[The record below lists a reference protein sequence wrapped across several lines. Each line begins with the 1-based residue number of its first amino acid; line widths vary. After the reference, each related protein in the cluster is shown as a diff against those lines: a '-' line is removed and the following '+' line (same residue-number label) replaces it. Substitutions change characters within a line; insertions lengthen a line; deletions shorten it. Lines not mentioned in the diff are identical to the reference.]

1 MKACKPLI
9 NSIRNHFY
17 CLLYLLLLSE
27 ISFAQST
34 QLILTSKSKT
44 VVPFEKVEVVCL
56 GAGVLSVK
64 DSKGKEYVRM
74 NAEKNVVF
82 NAGGAAGAQTISL
95 LDKSGKSVS
104 STTFLLAAP
113 TEISDGGKI
122 KELYDICYNGMIS
135 EGRKGFHEFKY
146 KGKGY
151 KMYVSWD
158 LDNNNVM
165 NGIQYFVPYGNG
177 LTDLLRET
185 QRADGMIWSF
195 VSSKNGGLGSSD
207 YYKSA
212 YAPINFYRED
222 GNTFFVRQ
230 PVDNHSDYNYVNMFY
245 KHWKAS
251 GDNEWMEKTLSSAA
265 RALDYCYTDSVRWSK
280 RFQLL
285 KRPYCIDSW
294 DFQVDDEYTPTAP
307 ISPTMVIV
315 PGKTKYG
322 VFFGDN
328 TGYYEACNQ
337 VAEMYDSLKI
347 KDKAASYRQ
356 RGVDILKNLEKLS
369 WNGKYF
375 THFIDEDPTVK
386 RNLGVDEKSQIA
398 QGNMYSINR
407 GLPHQMNRAIIET
420 YQQLKANLP
429 VGSPG
434 EWYAIYPPFEK
445 GFGSHDEKWQYM
457 NGGVAGHAIGELA
470 RGAYENGY
478 EIYGSD
484 ILDRLLAMGK
494 KYSNKIWFSYTG
506 SVPPPPPAPVFKPVD
521 LTAFANMDLWDK
533 GGDGVFTWMN
543 AVKSNT
549 GLRVAGNDMRGLPVG
564 EQMFQNIKFNVI
576 NADKNNRKAVIG
588 LSTSKGFSTE
598 VSVSVNELAGA
609 VYLLHSSSD
618 NVPSNVAGAI
628 TFEYADGSYS
638 SQYLMKDKHVV
649 NWWFPALKTERSGV
663 AWFGPNLKSTKVGVC
678 WTVVDNPF
686 PEKKINKLRFNAP
699 LEGGIYALLGI
710 TLADKPFYIAPT
722 GESYGGPDNWAA
734 ANGMAALVE
743 GLAGVKNDGLAF
755 NKVTISPRW
764 SSAAVDSVNVTINLP
779 ASNGYVAY
787 QYKNNKAEKRIYLYV
802 TGSGNQ
808 LKGHVLLPHN
818 ASSAVAVT
826 TGDKSLPYTI
836 STVEN
841 SKYVDFELS
850 LPSVQKIAI
859 KYQ

>member
-1 MKACKPLI
+1 MNTCNLWIK
-9 NSIRNHFY
+9 SISNPILFL
-17 CLLYLLLLSE
+17 CLLWISE
-27 ISFAQST
+27 ISFAQKR
-34 QLILTSKSKT
+34 QLILTSAAKT
-44 VVPFEKVEVVCL
+44 VAPFEKVDVVCL
-56 GAGVLSVK
+56 GAGQLSVK
-64 DSKGKEYVRM
+64 DSRGKEYVRI
-74 NAEKNVVF
+74 NAAPAVAF
-82 NAGGAAGAQTISL
+82 HAGGAAGTQTISL
-95 LDKSGKSVS
+95 LDKAGKSVS
-104 STTFLLAAP
+104 STTFRLEAP
-113 TEISDGGKI
+113 TNINDGGKI
-122 KELYDICYNGMIS
+122 KELYDICYKGMIA
-135 EGRKGFHEFKY
+135 EGRKGFREFKY

-151 KMYVSWD
+151 NMYVSWD

-165 NGIQYFVPYGNG
+165 NGIQYFVPHGNG

-185 QRADGMIWSF
+185 QREDGMIWSF
-195 VSSKNGGLGSSD
+195 VSSSNGGLGSSD

-251 GDNEWMEKTLSSAA
+251 GDNEWMKKTLVSAA
-265 RALDYCYTDSVRWSK
+265 LALDYCYTDSVRWSN

-285 KRPYCIDSW
+285 KRAYCIDSW
-294 DFQVDDEYTPTAP
+294 DFQVDDEYTPAAP

-337 VAEMYDSLKI
+337 VAEMYDSTNQ
-347 KDKAASYRQ
+347 KDKSAIYRQ
-356 RGVDILKNLEKLS
+356 RGADILKNLEKLS

-407 GLPHQMNRAIIET
+407 GLPHQMNKAIIET
-420 YQQLKANLP
+420 YQQLKGHLP

-445 GFGSHDEKWQYM
+445 GFGSHNEKWQYM
-457 NGGVAGHAIGELA
+457 NGGIAGHAIGELA
-470 RGAYENGY
+470 RGAYENGF
-478 EIYGSD
+478 EMYGSD
-484 ILDRLLAMGK
+484 ILDRLLALGK
-494 KYSNKIWFSYTG
+494 KYSSKIWFSYTG
-506 SVPPPPPAPVFKPVD
+506 SIPAPPASPVFKSVD

-533 GGDGVFTWMN
+533 VSDGVFTWMN
-543 AVKSNT
+543 AAKSDNI
-549 GLRVAGNDMRGLPVG
+549 LRVAGNDMRGLPIG
-564 EQMFQNIKFNVI
+564 EQTFQNVKYNVI
-576 NADKNNRKAVIG
+576 DPDKNNRKAVIS
-588 LSTSKGFSTE
+588 LSTFKGFPTE
-598 VSVSVNELAGA
+598 VLVPVNEIAGA

-628 TFEYADGSYS
+628 TFEYADGSHA
-638 SQYLMKDKHVV
+638 SQYLMKDKHVA
-649 NWWFPALKTERSGV
+649 NWWFPALKTARSGV

-678 WTVVDNPF
+678 WTVLDNPF
-686 PEKKINKLRFNAP
+686 PEKKISNLRFNAP

-722 GESYGGPDNWAA
+722 GESFGGPDNWAA

-743 GLAGVKNDGLAF
+743 GLAGVKNEGLAF
-755 NKVTISPRW
+755 DKVTIAPRW
-764 SSAAVDSVNVTINLP
+764 SSAAVDSVDVTINLP

-787 QYKNNKAEKRIYLYV
+787 QYKNNRAAKLIDLYV

-808 LKGHVLLPHN
+808 LKGHVLLPQN
-818 ASSAVAVT
+818 TSSVAVVT
-826 TGDKSLPYTI
+826 AGKKSMPYKI
-836 STVEN
+836 STIEN
-841 SKYVDFELS
+841 SKYVDFELP